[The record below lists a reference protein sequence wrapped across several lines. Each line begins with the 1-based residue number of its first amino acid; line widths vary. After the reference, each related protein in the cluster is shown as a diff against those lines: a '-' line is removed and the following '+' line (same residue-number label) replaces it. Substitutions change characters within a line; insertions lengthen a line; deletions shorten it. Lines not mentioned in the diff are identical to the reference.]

1 MQYGINQDTGPNPAS
16 LRPDLTFDGYYI
28 LGSWVLTGESR
39 SYSSSRAAF
48 GSPRPARPFSIGS
61 GGWGAWELAYRYS
74 MLDLNDEDPAAGVAV
89 STTGGV
95 RGGEQEIHTLGLN
108 WYVNNSIRFM
118 LNYLHVDV
126 DRLNAA
132 GTTQVGQ
139 SYDAV
144 ALRTQVNW

>member
-1 MQYGINQDTGPNPAS
+1 
-16 LRPDLTFDGYYI
+16 
-28 LGSWVLTGESR
+28 
-39 SYSSSRAAF
+39 
-48 GSPRPARPFSIGS
+48 
-61 GGWGAWELAYRYS
+61 

-108 WYVNNSIRFM
+108 WYVNNNIRFM